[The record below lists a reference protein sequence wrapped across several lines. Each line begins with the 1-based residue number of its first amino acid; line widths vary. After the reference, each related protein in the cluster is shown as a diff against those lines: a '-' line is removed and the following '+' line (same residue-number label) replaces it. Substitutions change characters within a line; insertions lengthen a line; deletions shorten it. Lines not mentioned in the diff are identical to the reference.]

1 MFCLIKTSSRAYPN
15 RGERTVRKTRLL
27 SGSRCRIRGVNAGT
41 RKFLP
46 TSRVHFGVGS
56 LSKLE
61 EEAQSKD
68 RAFIVTGRTLNEETD
83 LVRRVEKLL
92 GGKHAGTFV
101 GMSEHTP
108 GSAVE
113 EAAREARDA
122 DLLVSVGGGSVV
134 DGTKA
139 VARELGY
146 PAQVAVPTTLS
157 GAEWA
162 HAVGVTDEEAGR
174 KSGFADPKAVPPVVI
189 LDAEVTLFT
198 PEKLWLSTG
207 IRALDHAVE
216 GFLAKGEHP
225 IEDVM
230 GLEGAKRLVDYL
242 PRSKD
247 EPEDVGLRHE
257 LQLASWMA
265 YFGPLNTPMGLSHGL
280 GRRIGAS
287 YGVPHGYTSCITL
300 VPTLAVTK
308 DRIPEE
314 RWGRLAGALG
324 GDPDESIADLVER
337 LELPN
342 RLRDVGVPEDD
353 LDSIAEDLGDRA
365 KDAREIL
372 RRAW

>member
-1 MFCLIKTSSRAYPN
+1 M
-15 RGERTVRKTRLL
+15 TV
-27 SGSRCRIRGVNAGT
+27 GT
-41 RKFLP
+41 RKSLP
-46 TSRVHFGVGS
+46 TNRVHFGPSS

-61 EEAQSKD
+61 EEARRCE
-68 RAFIVTGRTLNEETD
+68 RAFVVTGRTLDEKTD

-92 GGKHAGTFV
+92 GTKHAGTFV

-113 EAAREARDA
+113 KAAGEAEGA

-139 VARELGY
+139 VAVRLGY
-146 PAQVAVPTTLS
+146 PDQVAVPTTLS

-162 HAVGVTDEEAGR
+162 HLVGVTDEAAGR
-174 KSGFADPKAVPPVVI
+174 KSGFADERAVPTVVI
-189 LDAEVTLFT
+189 LDAEATLFT

-207 IRALDHAVE
+207 IRSLDHAVE
-216 GFLAKGEHP
+216 GFLAKEEHP
-225 IEDVM
+225 VEDVM
-230 GLEGAKRLVDYL
+230 GLEGAKRLIEYL

-300 VPTLAVTK
+300 APTLAATK
-308 DRIPEE
+308 DQIPEG
-314 RWGRLAGALG
+314 RWRRLAGALG
-324 GDPDESIADLVER
+324 CDPNEGIADLVAR
-337 LELPN
+337 LDLPN
-342 RLRDVGVPEDD
+342 RLRDVGVPEED
-353 LDSIAEDLGDRA
+353 LESIAQDFGDRA
-365 KDAREIL
+365 GDAREIL